1 MKKFFVTVFVAFAV
15 IVSCG
20 QGNRAEAY
28 DYYLGDYHTGLKA
41 YVMTETLEFQSS
53 FTFQATV
60 KAVNSSGKVVDS
72 ITYYFDGGAGQPPTY
87 SNSQGYSGLVREGNI
102 SRKLY
107 EYARKVYAEQVMSR
121 RP

>member
-1 MKKFFVTVFVAFAV
+1 MKKFFATVFVAFAV

-41 YVMTETLEFQSS
+41 YVMTETFYFESRA
-53 FTFQATV
+53 TFQATV
-60 KAVNSSGKVVDS
+60 KAVNSSGKVVDY
-72 ITYYFDGGAGQPPTY
+72 IKYYFDGGAGQPPTY
-87 SNSQGYSGLVREGNI
+87 SNSQGYSGLVSEGNI
-102 SRKLY
+102 SRKLW
-107 EYARKVYAEQVMSR
+107 EYGQKFWFENYVGR